1 MNHRPM
7 RLLQTFVVAAVAL
20 FATMVFLGNILDYS
34 SNEAF
39 VKHVLS
45 MDTTFEGNSLMWRAI
60 TNEGLQ
66 TAAYIGIIVVEF
78 AIAVLAW
85 IAAVRM
91 IMKRKA
97 SSLDFSKAKTT
108 GYYAFGLAILLWFV
122 GFICFGSEWFAMWQ
136 SGIWNGKQTAM
147 DIVEV
152 VGIFLIFFSLP
163 EFLPNK
169 DEGVLKEDK

>member
-1 MNHRPM
+1 MNYKPI
-7 RLLQTFVVAAVAL
+7 RLLQTFVIAAIAL
-20 FATMVFLGNILDYS
+20 FATLVFLGNVMDYG

-45 MDTTFEGNSLMWRAI
+45 MDTTFEGNDLMWRAI

-66 TAAYIGIIVVEF
+66 TVAYVGIIIVEF
-78 AIAVLAW
+78 VIAVLAW
-85 IAAVRM
+85 IATAKMLRA
-91 IMKRKA
+91 RNA
-97 SSLDFSKAKTT
+97 SSTEFAKAKTT

-136 SGIWNGKQTAM
+136 SSSWSGKQTAM

-152 VGIFLIFFSLP
+152 VGIFLVFFAIP

-169 DEGVLKEDK
+169 DEGQLKK